1 MKFKITHHT
10 DYIFDSGISRTT
22 LFKISSRN
30 TSYVDVLKFSMS
42 IFQNLQEVELF
53 EMKKI
58 I

>member
-10 DYIFDSGISRTT
+10 DYILDSGISRYIIE
-22 LFKISSRN
+22 ISSRN